1 VPTRGRAKMG
11 RVPLALRGD
20 AQFGDLAPRDHRLG
34 SKRLDSLTLATR
46 NGKDCQGLSVPP
58 VDPFHVMIR
67 RGQCMS
73 KEPGAKG
80 EVRFVNNLFGIA
92 A

>member
-1 VPTRGRAKMG
+1 MI
-11 RVPLALRGD
+11 
-20 AQFGDLAPRDHRLG
+20 RLG
-34 SKRLDSLTLATR
+34 
-46 NGKDCQGLSVPP
+46 
-58 VDPFHVMIR
+58 H
-67 RGQCMS
+67 CML